1 MSNRASGVTIVLG
14 TLLIVAAAVAGI
26 LWLLYKLPA
35 TVVALVAG
43 GVGFLA
49 TKLYESWKESRQRL
63 HDKKRDVYAKL
74 LAPFL
79 ALHLQILKGDGDR
92 PAHKV
97 VREKMTTQMVD
108 ATFDA
113 VLYASDDVLK
123 LWGRIRTAGLQNTDP
138 TIVLVWYMRLLKAM
152 RKDVGNSYTA
162 LSEADIMLLF
172 VNFTDDDL
180 IGFVELAA
188 KTK

>member
-1 MSNRASGVTIVLG
+1 MANRGTSVTIMFV
-14 TLLIVAAAVAGI
+14 TLLILATAIAGI

-35 TVVALVAG
+35 TVAALIAG
-43 GVGFLA
+43 GIGFLV

-79 ALHLQILKGDGDR
+79 VLHLQILKGEGDR

-138 TIVLVWYMRLLKAM
+138 NIVLIWYMRLLRAM
-152 RKDVGNSYTA
+152 RKDVGNTYTA
-162 LSEADIMLLF
+162 LTEADIMLLF

-180 IGFVELAA
+180 AGFVELAA